1 MNLFCNYLKIQELQ
15 KKELQLLK
23 VKDVNKSHEKMHDM
37 EQLKQQFETQN
48 LSMQS
53 VEVEN
58 FYLTKKLHD
67 SLEETRILAKERDE
81 LRRIKESLKMERDQF
96 REILRE
102 MKARVSS
109 ESSHLITIRIKLFF

>member
-102 MKARVSS
+102 MKARVQN
-109 ESSHLITIRIKLFF
+109 LPI